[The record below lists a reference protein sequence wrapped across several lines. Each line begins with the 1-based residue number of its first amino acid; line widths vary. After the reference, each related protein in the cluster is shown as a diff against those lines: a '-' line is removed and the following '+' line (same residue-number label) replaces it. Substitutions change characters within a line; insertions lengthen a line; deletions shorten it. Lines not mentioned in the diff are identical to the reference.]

1 MSYSVDQLQAG
12 QTASF
17 SKTITEH
24 DVYTFAGVTGDL
36 NPAHINEPFARQT
49 QFHGRIAHGMLSA
62 GLISAVIGMHLPGPG
77 TIYLGQELPR
87 PHWGYHHRHR
97 HRPFPESGAQPGRT
111 GHRLYQPGRGAGGYW
126 HSKSHASQ
134 GITVL
139 SPISP
144 QKASADGAI
153 ASSVLV
159 TIYPSHGILQN
170 TLQL

>member
-49 QFHGRIAHGMLSA
+49 QFHGRIAHGMLSL

-77 TIYLGQELPR
+77 TIYLGQELSFRSPVR
-87 PHWGYHHRHR
+87 IGDTITATVTVRSLN
-97 HRPFPESGAQPGRT
+97 PERNRAELDTVCINQDGVQVVT
-111 GHRLYQPGRGAGGYW
+111 GTAKVMPP
-126 HSKSHASQ
+126 K
-134 GITVL
+134 V
-139 SPISP
+139 
-144 QKASADGAI
+144 
-153 ASSVLV
+153 
-159 TIYPSHGILQN
+159 
-170 TLQL
+170 